1 MNSILSFGVVLF
13 FCLLSSINAQGYI
26 RLSRSDPMMSVLL
39 NGKSAQNGLVQNY
52 ESDQDQDF
60 RINEKRA
67 KDGKRNFLNFIF
79 RKYPADEK
87 GSVTDLDGRNKRI
100 PPQPHPVIEQHP
112 IVMETYLRP
121 YFDYLEN

>member
-1 MNSILSFGVVLF
+1 
-13 FCLLSSINAQGYI
+13 
-26 RLSRSDPMMSVLL
+26 MSVLL